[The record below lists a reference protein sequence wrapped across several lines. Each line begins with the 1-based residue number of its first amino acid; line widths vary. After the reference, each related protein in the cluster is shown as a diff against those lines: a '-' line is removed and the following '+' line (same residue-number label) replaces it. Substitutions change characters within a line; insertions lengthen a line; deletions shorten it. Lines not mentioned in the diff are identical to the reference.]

1 MFEILRRSIW
11 SHFRVEVEYIKFV
24 ASRRLGFLDVHT
36 QFPREKLNTQTLNKA
51 KIVHLLKH
59 RKMDILHD
67 DHHVSINAKNNNEIS
82 PLIPDRSSLSHNG
95 SACC

>member
-11 SHFRVEVEYIKFV
+11 SHIRVEVEYIKFV

-36 QFPREKLNTQTLNKA
+36 QLPREKLTTQTLNKA
-51 KIVHLLKH
+51 KIHLLKH
-59 RKMDILHD
+59 KKMDILRD
-67 DHHVSINAKNNNEIS
+67 DHHVSSNADNNEKS
-82 PLIPDRSSLSHNG
+82 PLIPDRSSLFHKG

>member
-11 SHFRVEVEYIKFV
+11 SHIRVEVEYIKFV

-36 QFPREKLNTQTLNKA
+36 QSPREKLTTQTLNKA

-59 RKMDILHD
+59 KKLNILRD
-67 DHHVSINAKNNNEIS
+67 DHHVSINANINNEKS
-82 PLIPDRSSLSHNG
+82 PLIPDRSSLSHKG